1 MIIINSFRA
10 LAVILLASILIIKEI
25 PFKALFKDAMI
36 QFYLA
41 LTCMLFLLLV
51 DNIFGF
57 ILSICLLSLYFRI
70 YTSELK
76 SKNTSNDTGVS
87 GVDSD
92 PRRPQKASASNNSE
106 SGESSESKDNSDS
119 IESGNTNSCGCGK
132 KDCDCGDK
140 CEMNMSHIHTDKN
153 AQIAELAQQT
163 MSTNDAN
170 GMLVPYIT
178 EENLLAAQSNI
189 VNPTEYNN
197 ELYGVNKGIYNE
209 DVYGSQGL
217 DTKNIHMRGYDTNS
231 VYLGTLSFDII

>member
-10 LAVILLASILIIKEI
+10 IAVILLASILIIKEI
-25 PFKALFKDAMI
+25 PFKGLFKDAMF

-51 DNIFGF
+51 DNILGF

-76 SKNTSNDTGVS
+76 SKKTSEGSTSDAKDASDT
-87 GVDSD
+87 
-92 PRRPQKASASNNSE
+92 QKKN
-106 SGESSESKDNSDS
+106 
-119 IESGNTNSCGCGK
+119 GNGCKGCNGTDHDK
-132 KDCDCGDK
+132 HDK
-140 CEMNMSHIHTDKN
+140 CEMNMAHLNTDKGKYQSLEQPSNTTLAANSEDAAN
-153 AQIAELAQQT
+153 A
-163 MSTNDAN
+163 AN
-170 GMLVPYIT
+170 SSLVPYIT

-189 VNPTEYNN
+189 VNPIEYNN
-197 ELYGVNKGIYNE
+197 ELHGVDKGIYNE

-231 VYLGTLSFDII
+231 AYLGSLSYEII